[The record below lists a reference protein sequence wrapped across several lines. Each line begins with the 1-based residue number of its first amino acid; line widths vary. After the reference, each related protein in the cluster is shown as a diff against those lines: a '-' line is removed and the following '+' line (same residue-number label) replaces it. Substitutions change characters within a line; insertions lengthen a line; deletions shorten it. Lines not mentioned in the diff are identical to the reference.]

1 MGRVAAAIAPLGE
14 RARGHLVERGGDG
27 VALGVAVVP
36 RRRTAERQHRVEI
49 ADRAGAD
56 IFRGRG
62 REREVEEDELEH
74 VLAAGE
80 PDGDVVGLDVAVR
93 HALLFE
99 VTDDVDQVFAEPLE
113 QVDVEAAFLADAAA
127 ERLDAIVV
135 EVGEHRP
142 HEEARVVAD
151 LHRLLEGDN
160 AMVSVVG
167 ERLEG
172 SRLGP
177 HTIVVL
183 RRGGDLENEL
193 FARPVIGAPAGDEQG
208 RRAGALADP
217 TLDLETAGEDVAG
230 DGLGGVLGI
239 FLYGAR
245 ELVFGVVEERKEV
258 GDRVEAVGDVGV
270 GGVLDQFAERLVG
283 TVEDC
288 RQQ

>member
-1 MGRVAAAIAPLGE
+1 
-14 RARGHLVERGGDG
+14 
-27 VALGVAVVP
+27 
-36 RRRTAERQHRVEI
+36 
-49 ADRAGAD
+49 
-56 IFRGRG
+56 
-62 REREVEEDELEH
+62 
-74 VLAAGE
+74 
-80 PDGDVVGLDVAVR
+80 
-93 HALLFE
+93 
-99 VTDDVDQVFAEPLE
+99 
-113 QVDVEAAFLADAAA
+113 
-127 ERLDAIVV
+127 
-135 EVGEHRP
+135 
-142 HEEARVVAD
+142 
-151 LHRLLEGDN
+151 
-160 AMVSVVG
+160 MVSVVG

-258 GDRVEAVGDVGV
+258 GDSVEAVGDVGV

-288 RQQ
+288 RQQQAAARADGRGQFDAVGGRGFSGEDVIRDRAEGEDVEVLAEAVARDKHVGRHVGRGRVVYEHAHV